1 MGRSTISMAMFNSYV
16 KLPDDSDDTQLMD
29 STGSFSDSVSP
40 SERVW
45 KRDDRSP
52 LGTGRRATK
61 KASLDQ
67 LQLHMFKA
75 NEAEPVIKYRQG
87 SSSIVKSHPIQLIKI
102 HQLMVHPILHNQCD
116 PIQHQNS
123 STVRHPQLMSTVST
137 WASRGDPSQSAGV
150 PGVLSVRGKEL

>member
-1 MGRSTISMAMFNSYV
+1 
-16 KLPDDSDDTQLMD
+16 
-29 STGSFSDSVSP
+29 
-40 SERVW
+40 
-45 KRDDRSP
+45 
-52 LGTGRRATK
+52 
-61 KASLDQ
+61 
-67 LQLHMFKA
+67 MFKA

>member
-1 MGRSTISMAMFNSYV
+1 MLNYQMIFNWW
-16 KLPDDSDDTQLMD
+16 TQLEV
-29 STGSFSDSVSP
+29 FRIQWVHLKE
-40 SERVW
+40 SER
-45 KRDDRSP
+45 
-52 LGTGRRATK
+52 GTTGRLSGQAGAPLRKPAWTNCSSTCLK
-61 KASLDQ
+61 QMKQNQSSSSI
-67 LQLHMFKA
+67 
-75 NEAEPVIKYRQG
+75 VKYRQV

-150 PGVLSVRGKEL
+150 PGVLSVRGQEL